1 MRGHD
6 RGWFWSLVAIV
17 VGMLMVAAPASA
29 QTGLVGAPVAT
40 CVARVQ
46 PGDTPSAMLRATGRY
61 DCTTLQTDFGPGDYW
76 ARSAPIAVRGEH
88 VLRMTSLWQQ
98 AVTIWAIYG
107 DGHVVR
113 RRLDGRALADTIQL
127 GAIPELALETR
138 EAPLVRLL
146 WRVEGAANLRG
157 IVLGVRLA
165 TPAQSRSSNLLFAA
179 LYGAFGGL
187 CLSLLVYNLAL
198 WAAQRHRFQLA
209 YCTMLAMLGCYAFSS
224 SGAFAWAFPGHA
236 NNTRLELNYLSLAAS
251 AAAAL
256 AFARTFFEERVFRGW
271 VGTLIGS
278 ASAIIMGSAILFV
291 AASSW
296 NVVLLDRLYA
306 ASFLL
311 VVAVSVPILWQAW
324 RRKSDYL
331 RLFAYAWALPILLA
345 AVRVAGNFRILP
357 WSFLLDNST
366 LVAMAAEALLSSLAI
381 AYRTRLLA
389 RERDAA
395 LEGEVAALALAD
407 HDPLT
412 GLMNRRAFLREAIG
426 RAGEQQLAIVDIDH
440 FKTVNDT
447 LGHDGGDE
455 VLRIMARVLRRA
467 APPGALVARLG
478 GEEFVMLAAGAAPIA
493 AEALLAAVRAE
504 RMPFDVRIT
513 ASLGIGQGE
522 VGDESDWKRLY
533 RDADQALFTAK
544 AAGRDRARTAPRVAI
559 AA

>member
-1 MRGHD
+1 
-6 RGWFWSLVAIV
+6 
-17 VGMLMVAAPASA
+17 MLILAAPASA
-29 QTGLVGAPVAT
+29 QTGLVGEPVAT

-46 PGDTPSAMLRATGRY
+46 PGDTPRAMLRAAGRY
-61 DCTTLQTDFGPGDYW
+61 DCTSAQTTFGPGDYW
-76 ARSAPIAVRGEH
+76 VRSAALSISGDRR
-88 VLRMTSLWQQ
+88 LRMASLWQR
-98 AVTIWAIYG
+98 AVTIWAVYG
-107 DGHVVR
+107 DGHVAVS
-113 RRLDGRALADTIQL
+113 RLDGRALAGTIQL
-127 GAIPELALETR
+127 GAIAELPLETR
-138 EAPLVRLL
+138 GAPLVRLL
-146 WRVEGAANLRG
+146 WRVEDAANLRG
-157 IVLGVRLA
+157 VVLGARLA
-165 TPAQSRSSNLLFAA
+165 TPAQSQSSNLLLAA

-187 CLSLLVYNLAL
+187 CLSLLVYNVAL

-224 SGAFAWAFPGHA
+224 SGAFAWVFPGYA
-236 NNTRLELNYLSLAAS
+236 NNIRLELNYLTLAAS

-256 AFARTFFEERVFRGW
+256 AFARTFFEQRVLRGW
-271 VGTLIGS
+271 LSVLISS

-311 VVAVSVPILWQAW
+311 VIAVSVPVLWQAW

-345 AVRVAGNFRILP
+345 AVRVAGNFHLLA

-366 LVAMAAEALLSSLAI
+366 LAAMAAEALLSSLAI

-426 RAGEQQLAIVDIDH
+426 RAGEQQLVIVDIDH

-467 APPGALVARLG
+467 APHSALVARLG
-478 GEEFVMLAAGAAPIA
+478 GEEFALLSQAGASVEAD
-493 AEALLAAVRAE
+493 ALLAAIRAE
-504 RMPFDVRIT
+504 RMPFDIGVT
-513 ASLGIGQGE
+513 ASLGIGEGC
-522 VGDESDWKRLY
+522 VRDEAEWKRLY
-533 RDADQALFTAK
+533 RGADQALFIAK
-544 AAGRDRARTAPRVAI
+544 AAGRDRARVAPPVAI